1 MRAPPFATA
10 LADADADAF
19 VHVGPP
25 DDPVVSYLAG
35 TQLPCRAAVV
45 YGGRVAVVPERSLP
59 AASGVPAEVTVLD
72 PHSVP
77 ARRLPGLASDA
88 VLAPRMLPHDAALSL
103 EEAGIDVSSTVV
115 HKHARRSKTPAEQKT
130 LREAVAAAE
139 AGLGAAGGLLA
150 DGVADDLGTP
160 EAVRRAANAGIAD
173 DGAVPA
179 TTVRPASAEPDTPL
193 RVTATAVVDGYHAP
207 VRRTFVAGADGGWDR
222 RATLGCEYGVDAAI
236 DVIEAGET
244 TAERAGEEA
253 TAELASLGFPPED
266 TTVDVHGVGLER
278 REAPTG
284 EATLAEGAVVSV
296 SAAVTDDGR
305 TVGVSDVA
313 VIGADGAE
321 RVGSFPR
328 SVVPKADY

>member
-1 MRAPPFATA
+1 
-10 LADADADAF
+10 
-19 VHVGPP
+19 
-25 DDPVVSYLAG
+25 
-35 TQLPCRAAVV
+35 
-45 YGGRVAVVPERSLP
+45 
-59 AASGVPAEVTVLD
+59 
-72 PHSVP
+72 
-77 ARRLPGLASDA
+77 
-88 VLAPRMLPHDAALSL
+88 
-103 EEAGIDVSSTVV
+103 
-115 HKHARRSKTPAEQKT
+115 
-130 LREAVAAAE
+130 
-139 AGLGAAGGLLA
+139 
-150 DGVADDLGTP
+150 
-160 EAVRRAANAGIAD
+160 
-173 DGAVPA
+173 
-179 TTVRPASAEPDTPL
+179 PL

-253 TAELASLGFPPED
+253 TAELASLGFPPEE

-296 SAAVTDDGR
+296 SAGVTDDGR

-313 VIGADGAE
+313 VVGADGAE